1 MSHWVWQSFA
11 QYELSDEVESKLS
24 KYHPVPILLSA
35 NLSRACQEGQTY
47 HSLHSYMEYNVISLP
62 LQRARDEGERD

>member
-24 KYHPVPILLSA
+24 KYHPVPICFLLMCREPVRKGKHIILYILIW
-35 NLSRACQEGQTY
+35 NI
-47 HSLHSYMEYNVISLP
+47 M
-62 LQRARDEGERD
+62 